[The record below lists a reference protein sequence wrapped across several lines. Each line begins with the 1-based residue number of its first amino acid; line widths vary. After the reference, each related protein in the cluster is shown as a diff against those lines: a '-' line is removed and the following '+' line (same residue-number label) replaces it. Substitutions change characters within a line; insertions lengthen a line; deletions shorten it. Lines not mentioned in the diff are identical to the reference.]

1 MTAQG
6 VRTIGYT
13 RWPVQSS
20 RHLKEL
26 SMPSTTTIFSINE
39 LDCDAEAQV
48 LRKALAR
55 LPGVGGGDPG
65 EKAGKDGGETLVF
78 DFVNRRLK
86 IAHDPAKV
94 SAEALMAAIRGVG
107 MTPALLAD
115 RAAASGAHAAPS
127 NARAADGCSGGEAC
141 GTAAC
146 APGETSASTELAA
159 AEARPWWIRYGPF
172 ILSGALAAACEI
184 AYFAGVD
191 ERSWPV
197 IAMSIVSM
205 LLGGRETF
213 FKGWIALKTF
223 TLNINFL
230 MCVAVIGGMF
240 IGAWP
245 EIALVVFLFGLAEL
259 IEKKALDRARNAVK
273 GLMAMAP
280 DVASVKQEGGSWKS
294 IDAGAVPVGAI
305 VQVKPGERLALDGVV
320 VAGESSVNQ
329 APVTGES
336 VPVDKKAGD
345 KVFAGTINES
355 GVLEFQ
361 TTGGKDQTT
370 LAKIIRTVQE
380 AQGSR
385 APTQRF
391 VDSFSRIYTPIV
403 CVVAVLIAVVPWLAF
418 GQEFYPW
425 LYKALVLLV
434 IACPCALVIST
445 PVTVVSG
452 LTAAAKRGILI
463 KGGVHLENGRKL
475 KVIALDK
482 TGTITEGTPR
492 VTDVQPVGGATR
504 DDVLRIAASLDALS
518 QHPVAQ
524 AVVKAWEGRLE
535 SVTEFKSLTGR
546 GVEGVVAGTPAFVGN
561 HRLAE
566 ERKVCSPE
574 VEGVLAGFE
583 KQGKTTVVV
592 ASASR
597 VVGVIAVAD
606 TPRESSVEA
615 LKEMHALGV
624 KTLMLSGDNQTTASA
639 IAKAVGIDEAKGGML
654 PEDKLTEIE
663 RLSREHGDAIG
674 MVGDGVNDA
683 PALAKSTIG
692 FAMGAAG
699 TDTALETADVALM
712 RDDLRGIPE
721 FITLSRRTG
730 SILTQNITLAVGI
743 KLVFFVLAMLGIATM
758 WMAVIADVGAS
769 LLVVGNGLRLV
780 RERSPRLPP
789 AHGKTS

>member
-1 MTAQG
+1 M
-6 VRTIGYT
+6 R
-13 RWPVQSS
+13 
-20 RHLKEL
+20 
-26 SMPSTTTIFSINE
+26 
-39 LDCDAEAQV
+39 
-48 LRKALAR
+48 
-55 LPGVGGGDPG
+55 
-65 EKAGKDGGETLVF
+65 F
-78 DFVNRRLK
+78 DLMQRRLTVVHDVADEAVI
-86 IAHDPAKV
+86 IA
-94 SAEALMAAIRGVG
+94 ALDDIG
-107 MTPALLAD
+107 MTPAL
-115 RAAASGAHAAPS
+115 ASLPERS
-127 NARAADGCSGGEAC
+127 NSACDVGPCAVSATGENPF
-141 GTAAC
+141 TK
-146 APGETSASTELAA
+146 S
-159 AEARPWWIRYGPF
+159 WWIKYGVF
-172 ILSGALAAACEI
+172 FLSGLLAAACEI
-184 AYFAGVD
+184 AYFAGVK
-191 ERSWPV
+191 ETSWPIV
-197 IAMSIVSM
+197 TMSIVSM

-213 FKGWIALKTF
+213 YKGWIALKTF

-230 MCVAVIGGMF
+230 MTVAVVGGMF

-245 EIALVVFLFGLAEL
+245 EIALVVFLFGLAEM

-280 DVASVKQEGGSWKS
+280 DEARVKQPDGSWKVTS
-294 IDAGAVPVGAI
+294 AGEVPVGAV

-336 VPVDKKAGD
+336 VPVDKGVGD

-391 VDSFSRIYTPIV
+391 VDNFARVYTPIV
-403 CVVAVLIAVVPWLAF
+403 CVVAVLVAVVPWLAF
-418 GQEFYPW
+418 GQPFYPW

-452 LTAAAKRGILI
+452 LTAAARRGILI

-482 TGTITEGTPR
+482 TGTITEGKPR
-492 VTDVQPVGGATR
+492 VTDVQPIGGATK
-504 DDVLRIAASLDALS
+504 DEVLRIAASLDALS
-518 QHPVAQ
+518 QHPVAL
-524 AVVKAWEGRLE
+524 AVVAAWAGPRQSVEG
-535 SVTEFKSLTGR
+535 FKSLTGR
-546 GVEGVVAGTPAFVGN
+546 GVEGKIAGEMYFLGN

-574 VEGVLAGFE
+574 VEAVLGRFE
-583 KQGKTTVVV
+583 VQGKTTVVV
-592 ASASR
+592 ASATR
-597 VVGVIAVAD
+597 ALGVIAVAD
-606 TPRESSVEA
+606 TPRETSVEA
-615 LKEMHALGV
+615 LRHLHDLGI
-624 KTLMLSGDNQTTASA
+624 KTLMLSGDNQTTADA
-639 IAKAVGIDEAKGGML
+639 ISKAVGIDEAKGGML
-654 PEDKLTEIE
+654 PQDKLAEIE
-663 RLSREHGDAIG
+663 RLTREHGDSVG

-712 RDDLRGIPE
+712 QDDLRGIPE
-721 FITLSRRTG
+721 FIVLSRRTG
-730 SILTQNITLAVGI
+730 RILAQNITLAVGI
-743 KLVFFVLAMLGIATM
+743 KVVFFALTLAGWGTM
-758 WMAVIADVGAS
+758 WMAVVADVGAS
-769 LLVVGNGLRLV
+769 LLVVGNGLRVLG
-780 RERSPRLPP
+780 RRMGPIARAGSNPSGGR
-789 AHGKTS
+789 A